1 MKKIMFN
8 DKYSLTQAVLDGR
21 KTMTRRIIKC
31 PRTFK
36 GEWVAGF
43 NIHRR
48 HSDKKIVGW
57 PCMYDADEREFDMGE
72 ILSKYKVGEVLAIAQ
87 SYESLGMNPEIAL
100 NDRDGIGFYTKTK
113 FAPGWKNKMF
123 VRADLM
129 PHHIRITNIKIERL
143 QDISDED
150 CLAEGVVK
158 VTHTV
163 PTKAPQC
170 LISYYPCLSL
180 EEAADKVGW
189 GITYSTP
196 QLAFAALIDKV
207 SGRDTWG
214 SNPYVFAY
222 EFELID

>member
-21 KTMTRRIIKC
+21 KTMTRRIVKC

-180 EEAADKVGW
+180 KEAADKVGW